1 MRIAKVPFARFVFY
15 VAWWAVV
22 VQLARPTPACVYGGE
37 RLSAP
42 IRAVTEEA
50 RFKHAHWGLLVADR
64 ATGEV
69 LEELDADKF
78 FAPASTTKLYS
89 VASKAAAIAL
99 RPPSIAAGPSM
110 LTESWRG
117 I

>member
-1 MRIAKVPFARFVFY
+1 MRVAKVRVARIGFY

-22 VQLARPTPACVYGGE
+22 VQLARPTSPRVYGGE

-42 IRAVTEEA
+42 LRAVTEEA

-89 VASKAAAIAL
+89 VAAALDAL
-99 RPPSIAAGPSM
+99 GGDYHFETPVYR
-110 LTESWRG
+110 
-117 I
+117 